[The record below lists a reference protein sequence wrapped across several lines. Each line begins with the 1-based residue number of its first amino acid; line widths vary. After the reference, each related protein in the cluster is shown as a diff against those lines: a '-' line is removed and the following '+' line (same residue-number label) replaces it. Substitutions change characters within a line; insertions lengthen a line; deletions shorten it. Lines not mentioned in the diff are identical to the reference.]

1 MKKAEEYRAHAE
13 ECRQLAARGD
23 GRAREQLLKMAETWE
38 SLALDREANKS
49 RQERIRA
56 LEADP
61 LSLEDQPKKD
71 GSP

>member
-23 GRAREQLLKMAETWE
+23 GRAREQLLKMAE
-38 SLALDREANKS
+38 
-49 RQERIRA
+49 
-56 LEADP
+56 
-61 LSLEDQPKKD
+61 DQPKKD